1 MTNCPN
7 CDSEN
12 SQFQYLL
19 KKVIGKEFRC
29 KNCQKPLYLNGLK
42 NTFLLAIGGGVIG
55 TLLLNQFYFNETN
68 STTFSIILSGFGSF
82 LIIFMIDFLKLKFS
96 LTKRAKPQSPPEAS
110 KEDHLKEIYSKRS
123 NEELHS
129 MVQDEN
135 VATEAKV
142 IAQQIIDEREVEN
155 AS

>member
-1 MTNCPN
+1 MTTCPN

-29 KNCQKPLYLNGLK
+29 KNCQKPLYLNALK

-68 STTFSIILSGFGSF
+68 STTFSIVLSGFGSF
-82 LIIFMIDFLKLKFS
+82 LIIFIIDFLKLK
-96 LTKRAKPQSPPEAS
+96 L
-110 KEDHLKEIYSKRS
+110 L
-123 NEELHS
+123 
-129 MVQDEN
+129 
-135 VATEAKV
+135 
-142 IAQQIIDEREVEN
+142 
-155 AS
+155 